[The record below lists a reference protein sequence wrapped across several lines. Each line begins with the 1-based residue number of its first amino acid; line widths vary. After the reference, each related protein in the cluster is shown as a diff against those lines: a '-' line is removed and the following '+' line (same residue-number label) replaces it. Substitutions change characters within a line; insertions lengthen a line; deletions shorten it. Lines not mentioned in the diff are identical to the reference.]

1 MNSNNESK
9 SLINSKSLGSINTNK
24 SNYSSQISISNPN
37 NQNQINIIN
46 DMIRNT
52 SNNPNNKFENSI
64 HTNSQIYSIPSNS
77 QGFENMVDDLRNY
90 VIDIRRRNFED
101 GNLIVQKLI
110 ENINYLN
117 EKIILCKKEYEIT
130 LESIKD
136 ITQQNDEI
144 KMEINRIKSENFHN
158 NIEIIFLK
166 KKIEEKEQE
175 INDIQ
180 KNNRDIHYDSFK
192 NMASS
197 LKSKN
202 ITKIDKQEIDKLIE
216 EKKCLNTAIILMN
229 KKINNL
235 KKELAKYIYK
245 GELYMNEFG
254 KLIER
259 QKIENDFN
267 S

>member
-1 MNSNNESK
+1 MDDMRNN
-9 SLINSKSLGSINTNK
+9 
-24 SNYSSQISISNPN
+24 
-37 NQNQINIIN
+37 
-46 DMIRNT
+46 
-52 SNNPNNKFENSI
+52 
-64 HTNSQIYSIPSNS
+64 
-77 QGFENMVDDLRNY
+77 V
-90 VIDIRRRNFED
+90 VDIRRRNFEENNIILQ
-101 GNLIVQKLI
+101 NLI
-110 ENINYLN
+110 NSINYLN
-117 EKIILCKKEYEIT
+117 EQIILCKKENEIT

-144 KMEINRIKSENFHN
+144 KMEINRIQSENFHN
-158 NIEIIFLK
+158 NIEIVFLK

-235 KKELAKYIYK
+235 KKDLAKYIYK

>member
-9 SLINSKSLGSINTNK
+9 SLINSRSLGSINTNK

-37 NQNQINIIN
+37 NKNQINLIN

-64 HTNSQIYSIPSNS
+64 HTNSLIYSIPSNS
-77 QGFENMVDDLRNY
+77 QGFENMVDDMRNY

-101 GNLIVQKLI
+101 GNIIVQKLI

-117 EKIILCKKEYEIT
+117 EKIILCKKENEIT

-136 ITQQNDEI
+136 INQQNDEI

>member
-9 SLINSKSLGSINTNK
+9 SLINSRSLGSINTNK

-37 NQNQINIIN
+37 NKNQINLIN

-64 HTNSQIYSIPSNS
+64 HTNSLIYSIPSNS

-144 KMEINRIKSENFHN
+144 KMEVNRIKSENFHN
-158 NIEIIFLK
+158 NIEIIHLK
-166 KKIEEKEQE
+166 VW
-175 INDIQ
+175 
-180 KNNRDIHYDSFK
+180 
-192 NMASS
+192 
-197 LKSKN
+197 
-202 ITKIDKQEIDKLIE
+202 
-216 EKKCLNTAIILMN
+216 
-229 KKINNL
+229 
-235 KKELAKYIYK
+235 
-245 GELYMNEFG
+245 
-254 KLIER
+254 R
-259 QKIENDFN
+259 QV
-267 S
+267 